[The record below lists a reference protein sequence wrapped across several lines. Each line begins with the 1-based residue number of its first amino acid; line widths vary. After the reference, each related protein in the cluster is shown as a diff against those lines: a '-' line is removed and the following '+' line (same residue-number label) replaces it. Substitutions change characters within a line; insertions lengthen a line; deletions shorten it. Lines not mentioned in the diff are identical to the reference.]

1 MITPIFIDGE
11 IGHFFT
17 AYQADKDSVKT
28 NVTNDF
34 GRAAGW
40 MPALRV
46 PFWMMN
52 DQDQTDRTVRDSF
65 SGQWV
70 STTEGVITVEGGK
83 ITNEGSGYLFSPSGV
98 VTQEPTRTWKTPEVI
113 VEETTNT
120 RIMRM
125 MKYEEAGGF
134 L

>member
-1 MITPIFIDGE
+1 
-11 IGHFFT
+11 
-17 AYQADKDSVKT
+17 
-28 NVTNDF
+28 
-34 GRAAGW
+34 

-52 DQDQTDRTVRDSF
+52 DQDQTDRTVRDAF

-70 STTEGVITVEGGK
+70 STTESAMTVEGGK
-83 ITNEGSGYLFSPSGV
+83 ITNEGSSYVFAASGV
-98 VTQEPTRTWKTPEVI
+98 VTQEPTREWKTPEVI

>member
-1 MITPIFIDGE
+1 
-11 IGHFFT
+11 
-17 AYQADKDSVKT
+17 
-28 NVTNDF
+28 
-34 GRAAGW
+34 

-70 STTEGVITVEGGK
+70 ATTEGVITVEGGK